1 MKKKN
6 VDKYWYTDIREI
18 TTLKDMLAGSVGLY
32 GKNPAFWIKEKKGA
46 PYEPVDYELLQHDI
60 NALGTA
66 LVKMGMSGKKIAVMG
81 QGCYEWIVTY
91 LAVVNGTGI
100 IVPVDK
106 ELSGP
111 EIRNLLL
118 AADCDTIFCTAKE
131 CAKLRGIAEIRNL
144 IVMEFYGDRTSPDT
158 PPVTGIRDAAEY
170 RALVPDAAVYTWRDL
185 VAGGEELLNNGDIGF
200 LEKEVDP
207 DALAVILF
215 TSGTTGNPKG
225 VMLCHRNIT
234 ANIMDVCRIAQI
246 PETDKTLSILPIHH
260 TYECTLGMLLV
271 LYRGAST
278 AFCEGFKIGRAHV

>member
-131 CAKLRGIAEIRNL
+131 CAKLRGIVEIRNL

-185 VAGGEELLNNGDIGF
+185 VAGGEDLLNNGDIGF

-234 ANIMDVCRIAQI
+234 TNIMDVC
-246 PETDKTLSILPIHH
+246 
-260 TYECTLGMLLV
+260 
-271 LYRGAST
+271 
-278 AFCEGFKIGRAHV
+278 